1 MKIEDCEVGMKLE
14 CLEENYP
21 NGFHKGDILTVKEI
35 INKAVRFEESRYTW
49 NIYNFKP
56 ANKFEVGDKAIYQLV
71 KGGGHKVEI
80 FGRTTKNGKYVYA
93 IKGQFKNVNEKF
105 VLIAK
110 EKELLQ
116 LKKKD
121 ELKVGDKV
129 VYGTA
134 KYKILCVGID
144 DYYKHK
150 EYYCKRIDENFKGVT
165 TIIKPNAI
173 DEIIYE

>member
-56 ANKFEVGDKAIYQLV
+56 ANKFEVGDEVVYYNGLF
-71 KGGGHKVEI
+71 KVW
-80 FGRTTKNGKYVYA
+80 GYVYNN
-93 IKGQFKNVNEKF
+93 I
-105 VLIAK
+105 
-110 EKELLQ
+110 
-116 LKKKD
+116 LKKYNYALKNDDEEVTIAVESQLSPLKKPD
-121 ELKVGDKV
+121 ELEVGDKFRNDDWIIE
-129 VYGTA
+129 
-134 KYKILCVGID
+134 ILA
-144 DYYKHK
+144 K
-150 EYYCKRIDENFKGVT
+150 EYCEEYKGIQYFGKTEDGFVNVWTEDEV
-165 TIIKPNAI
+165 